1 LPDWSWREPRG
12 GRSLWLKLPWGT
24 AREFGQVA
32 LRQGLVVI
40 PGPLLSPDGRNN
52 DRIRVMYVQRENV
65 LREGIERLGLAWEA
79 LRGLER

>member
-1 LPDWSWREPRG
+1 
-12 GRSLWLKLPWGT
+12 
-24 AREFGQVA
+24 
-32 LRQGLVVI
+32 VVI